1 MTNFGTYAHFN
12 LYLVNWISVGGME
25 FAFNN
30 DGLTSDG
37 AEALCTTIGGKLY
50 EPRDASVMQDVT
62 NQAKTAGINEFW
74 IGINDKDQEGTFV
87 YSSDKTPLS
96 ITNWAFGE
104 PNNAHDQGEHCA
116 VIRTHDGTWVDLH
129 CTDYERSTVCMRA
142 PGKYF

>member
-1 MTNFGTYAHFN
+1 MTNFGTYTLFN
-12 LYLVNWISVGGME
+12 LYLVNWISLGGME
-25 FAFNN
+25 FAFDN

-62 NQAKTAGINEFW
+62 NQAKTAGINESW

-96 ITNWAFGE
+96 ITNWAAGE
-104 PNNAHDQGEHCA
+104 PNNGNQGEHCA
-116 VIRTHDGTWVDLH
+116 VIRTHDGTWVD
-129 CTDYERSTVCMRA
+129 
-142 PGKYF
+142 

>member
-1 MTNFGTYAHFN
+1 MTNFGTYTLFN
-12 LYLVNWISVGGME
+12 LYLVNWISLGGME
-25 FAFNN
+25 FAFDN

-87 YSSDKTPLS
+87 YSSNNAPLLF
-96 ITNWAFGE
+96 TNWASGE
-104 PNNAHDQGEHCA
+104 PNNHDQVEDCA
-116 VIRTHDGTWVDLH
+116 IIKSSNGKWNDLH
-129 CTDYERSTVCMRA
+129 CTDNERSTVCMRA

>member
-1 MTNFGTYAHFN
+1 MINIVYHH
-12 LYLVNWISVGGME
+12 LESWISLGGME
-25 FAFNN
+25 FAFYN

-50 EPRDASVMQDVT
+50 EPRDASVLQGVT
-62 NQAKTAGINEFW
+62 NQAKTAGIKGFW
-74 IGINDKDQEGTFV
+74 IGINDVVQEGTFL

-96 ITNWAFGE
+96 ITNWAAGE
-104 PNNAHDQGEHCA
+104 PNNVNQGEHCA

-129 CTDYERSTVCMRA
+129 CTDYERSTVCMQA